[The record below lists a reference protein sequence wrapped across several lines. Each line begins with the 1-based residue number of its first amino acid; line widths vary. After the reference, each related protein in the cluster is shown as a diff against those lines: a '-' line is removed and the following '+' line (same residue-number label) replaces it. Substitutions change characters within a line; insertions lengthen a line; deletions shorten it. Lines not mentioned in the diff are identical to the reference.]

1 MTSPQRYRFAAV
13 ALAVA
18 AVDLTSK
25 AWASRALRNRSM
37 DLPGP
42 LDLRLGY
49 NRGIA
54 FSYLTDVP
62 VAVIVILT
70 SLIAVALVVA
80 AARGS
85 APLLPAGLILGGAL
99 GNLVDRTHNGSVVDM
114 FHTSFWPTFNLAD
127 VAICA
132 GAVLWVLQS
141 SRSSRAS
148 QKPDA
153 ASPAEHP
160 LTRVPDAPD
169 Q

>member
-1 MTSPQRYRFAAV
+1 
-13 ALAVA
+13 
-18 AVDLTSK
+18 
-25 AWASRALRNRSM
+25 M

-54 FSYLTDVP
+54 FSFLNGIP

-70 SLIAVALVVA
+70 SLVAVALAVA

-114 FHTSFWPTFNLAD
+114 LHTSFWPTFNLAD
-127 VAICA
+127 VAICT
-132 GAVLWVLQS
+132 GAALWVLQS
-141 SRSSRAS
+141 SRRSKRANES
-148 QKPDA
+148 NSTTA
-153 ASPAEHP
+153 P
-160 LTRVPDAPD
+160 LTSSDSHM
-169 Q
+169 

>member
-1 MTSPQRYRFAAV
+1 MTPRQWYRFT
-13 ALAVA
+13 ALALTVG
-18 AVDLTSK
+18 AVDLASK
-25 AWASRALRNRSM
+25 MWASRALRQRPM

-54 FSYLTDVP
+54 FSFLTDIP

-70 SLIAVALVVA
+70 SLVAVALAVA

-114 FHTSFWPTFNLAD
+114 LHTSFWPTFNLAD
-127 VAICA
+127 VAICT
-132 GAVLWVLQS
+132 GAALWVLQS
-141 SRSSRAS
+141 SRRSPRAKES
-148 QKPDA
+148 NSTTA
-153 ASPAEHP
+153 P
-160 LTRVPDAPD
+160 LTSSDSHM
-169 Q
+169 

>member
-1 MTSPQRYRFAAV
+1 MTPRQWYRFT
-13 ALAVA
+13 ALALTVG
-18 AVDLTSK
+18 AVDLASK
-25 AWASRALRNRSM
+25 MWASRALRQRPM

-54 FSYLTDVP
+54 FSFLTDIP

-70 SLIAVALVVA
+70 SLVAVALAVA

-114 FHTSFWPTFNLAD
+114 LHTSFWPTFNLAD
-127 VAICA
+127 VAICT
-132 GAVLWVLQS
+132 GAALWVLQS
-141 SRSSRAS
+141 SRRSPRAKES
-148 QKPDA
+148 NSTTA
-153 ASPAEHP
+153 P
-160 LTRVPDAPD
+160 LTSSDPHM
-169 Q
+169 

>member
-1 MTSPQRYRFAAV
+1 MTSRLWYRFAAL

-18 AVDLTSK
+18 AVDLASK
-25 AWASRALRNRSM
+25 AWASRALRNQPK

-54 FSYLTDVP
+54 FSFLTEVP
-62 VAVIVILT
+62 IAVIVIVT
-70 SLIAVALVVA
+70 SLVAVALVVA

-114 FHTSFWPTFNLAD
+114 LHTSFWPTFNLAD

-132 GAVLWVLQS
+132 GAALWVLQS
-141 SRSSRAS
+141 SRSSRAPEDAS
-148 QKPDA
+148 A
-153 ASPAEHP
+153 ASPADQ
-160 LTRVPDAPD
+160 LLIRAPDAQD
-169 Q
+169 

>member
-1 MTSPQRYRFAAV
+1 MTPRDWYRFAAV
-13 ALAVA
+13 TFTVA
-18 AVDLTSK
+18 AVDLASK
-25 AWASRALRNRSM
+25 VWASRALRNRPE

-54 FSYLTDVP
+54 FSFLTEVP

-70 SLIAVALVVA
+70 SLVAVALVVA

-85 APLLPAGLILGGAL
+85 APLLPAGLVLGGAL

-127 VAICA
+127 VAICV
-132 GAVLWVLQS
+132 GAALWVLQS

-148 QKPDA
+148 EESGA
-153 ASPAEHP
+153 ASMAEHP
-160 LTRVPDAPD
+160 LIRVPDA
-169 Q
+169 QE

>member
-1 MTSPQRYRFAAV
+1 MTSRQWYLFAAI
-13 ALAVA
+13 ALTVA
-18 AVDLTSK
+18 AVDLASK
-25 AWASRALRNRSM
+25 MWASRALRNRPKN
-37 DLPGP
+37 LPGP

-54 FSYLTDVP
+54 FSFLTDVP

-70 SLIAVALVVA
+70 SLVAVALVVA

-85 APLLPAGLILGGAL
+85 APLLPAGLVLGGAL

-132 GAVLWVLQS
+132 GAALWVLQS
-141 SRSSRAS
+141 SRSSRPPEDAS
-148 QKPDA
+148 A
-153 ASPAEHP
+153 VSSAEHP
-160 LTRVPDAPD
+160 FGSSS
-169 Q
+169 

>member
-1 MTSPQRYRFAAV
+1 VTSRKWYRFAAI
-13 ALAVA
+13 ALTVA
-18 AVDLTSK
+18 AVDLASK
-25 AWASRALRNRSM
+25 AWASRALRNGSK

-42 LDLRLGY
+42 IDLRLGY

-54 FSYLTDVP
+54 FSFLTDVP

-70 SLIAVALVVA
+70 SLVAVALVVA

-85 APLLPAGLILGGAL
+85 APLLSAGLVLGGAL

-132 GAVLWVLQS
+132 GAALWVLQS
-141 SRSSRAS
+141 SRSSHAS
-148 QKPDA
+148 EEPDA
-153 ASPAEHP
+153 AGPAGQP
-160 LTRVPDAPD
+160 LTRVPDAQD
-169 Q
+169 